1 MKDPKHDCVS
11 NLTQNTLKIKKK
23 KKKEMKNEESPCVH
37 KFSSDSSKEMLMK
50 GLFTHLGQDYN

>member
-23 KKKEMKNEESPCVH
+23 KKKEMKNE
-37 KFSSDSSKEMLMK
+37 
-50 GLFTHLGQDYN
+50 